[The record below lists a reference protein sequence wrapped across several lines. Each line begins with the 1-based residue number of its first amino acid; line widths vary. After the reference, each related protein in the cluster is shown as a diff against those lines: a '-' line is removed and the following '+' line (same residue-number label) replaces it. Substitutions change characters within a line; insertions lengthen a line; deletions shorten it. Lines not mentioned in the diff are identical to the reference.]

1 MAIQTQG
8 FQFQNLARYT
18 PVDPTLVGVDFS
30 RIGSGI
36 ADAMKLGS
44 SLQQYQMRKQAMEEE
59 QATRESRIAQAN
71 AAAKYLAA
79 QANAQ
84 LAADIATKEAAAK
97 AARFESEVPVAQLT
111 GATAKG
117 ELGLVQPS
125 IDAKRARLLA
135 EKASAETA
143 TMFVDQERALRAADL
158 ASQLSLVPSKANIA
172 QLTAK
177 RQEEELKYATEGAD
191 ARERA
196 YKEWKQQF
204 DMATTGLSLSEQES
218 RVLKNLAD
226 AKESIARSTSTKP
239 TNYIPALNSVS
250 SQIKQIRTTPIT
262 VGGVPYN
269 IQTYIDEFGEPPPA
283 GQKGEPKKGYIF
295 NTPRS
300 EQADNTVRLLRLLER
315 EQLGLLQ
322 ATSVFSPLRLDGVG
336 GGGGGGGMAVN
347 VPTLGGQAQA
357 GAPYLDNLSARI
369 QQALAERLGGGATQ
383 VAQGAQVSQVPAIS
397 PPVLDDLINAS
408 VTTPTEGVVTTPTA
422 APAAAQGPAATME
435 IKDGKVVPVKSVMER
450 AEGATQKAIEFA
462 KDKPASAILA
472 AAAAKKVIPPAVKLS
487 GSALNTLLSYTPQAI
502 AVARTLANRA
512 TPVLAANE
520 ILGSFI
526 RTDEKPS
533 EETGLEIA
541 GFKTKF
547 GAGSAVPRIAR
558 LIAQSIY
565 EPEGSKQIQDEIE
578 RIGEEIKSIA
588 KSNLTATEKLSQ
600 IGPLR
605 EQQANLIQQI
615 TPRNDSTSI
624 PSVPS
629 ASGGRALIFPGIT
642 SIRPG
647 SDAPELTGPLTESN
661 RTISDAN
668 TLASESENNDKKL
681 TDFIKEYVR
690 SVPSDSGGSA
700 LIFPKITSTAPKGKT
715 KSTET
720 AKELDEKELT
730 EFLRKLFYGKNLEER
745 INDILVREEL
755 KKTGG
760 YNFGR

>member
-1 MAIQTQG
+1 
-8 FQFQNLARYT
+8 
-18 PVDPTLVGVDFS
+18 VDFS

-71 AAAKYLAA
+71 AVARLAA
-79 QANAQ
+79 ARSQEAIKNVELMESTVAKQAE
-84 LAADIATKEAAAK
+84 ADRERASQILRSGILEFGPRADVE
-97 AARFESEVPVAQLT
+97 R
-111 GATAKG
+111 AKG
-117 ELGLVQPS
+117 VIALTPETTALTLAQTQ
-125 IDAKRARLLA
+125 AERARLPLETQAKNLGLTRQIGQAQRAIGRGLDELGETLSLQQQIQATALGGLKLGREQAEIINTEADTRLKTAQALA
-135 EKASAETA
+135 ASMGKARDPLPVVKELNDQIDALLKRPMVYEDGTVTNLQAYEGRMAARARGEKEGIFRRDIKEDA
-143 TMFVDQERALRAADL
+143 TLNKYLTQLNQLRALSDRYMQSA
-158 ASQLSLVPSKANIA
+158 IG
-172 QLTAK
+172 
-177 RQEEELKYATEGAD
+177 E
-191 ARERA
+191 
-196 YKEWKQQF
+196 
-204 DMATTGLSLSEQES
+204 TGGT
-218 RVLKNLAD
+218 VL
-226 AKESIARSTSTKP
+226 
-239 TNYIPALNSVS
+239 
-250 SQIKQIRTTPIT
+250 
-262 VGGVPYN
+262 GG
-269 IQTYIDEFGEPPPA
+269 T
-283 GQKGEPKKGYIF
+283 
-295 NTPRS
+295 R
-300 EQADNTVRLLRLLER
+300 
-315 EQLGLLQ
+315 
-322 ATSVFSPLRLDGVG
+322 G
-336 GGGGGGGMAVN
+336 GGGAGGGMAVN
-347 VPTLGGQAQA
+347 VPTLGGQAQF
-357 GAPYLDNLSARI
+357 GTPYLDNLSARL
-369 QQALAERLGGGATQ
+369 QQALTERLGGGIAQ
-383 VAQGAQVSQVPAIS
+383 VDQGAQVSQVPAIS

-408 VTTPTEGVVTTPTA
+408 VTTPTEGVVRTPAA

-462 KDKPASAILA
+462 KDKPASALLA
-472 AAAAKKVIPPAVKLS
+472 AATAKKVIPPAVKLS

-661 RTISDAN
+661 RIISDEN
-668 TLASESENNDKKL
+668 TLASESESNGRKL